1 MTTDRAGEHRWA
13 MALSAFALV
22 WAARC
27 GGYERGI
34 EVQVA
39 LRPEV
44 PVQSILTDRGYRVS
58 LEAISLRIASVRLVP
73 CQSLLTHLQG
83 MLDSTAYAHH
93 VDVDP
98 EQGEGSGA
106 LLLLHANG
114 APMPITTLRPPPGT
128 YCYAELTLGPDGP
141 DTLGLSMHGQAQR
154 DGRTEDFEW
163 TLRQSAPIAMKL
175 EPRLQLN
182 AEALD
187 TLLIFDLEQSRLLD
201 GYDFFSTL
209 ESPNLSA
216 RLRRALNLFNL
227 ETL

>member
-1 MTTDRAGEHRWA
+1 MTTDRPRPHRWA
-13 MALSAFALV
+13 MALGAFALV

-58 LEAISLRIASVRLVP
+58 LESISLRVASVRLVP
-73 CQSLLTHLQG
+73 CQSLLTYLQV

-128 YCYAELTLGPDGP
+128 YCYAELTLGPDSA
-141 DTLGLSMHGQAQR
+141 DTLGLSMRGQAQR
-154 DGRTEDFEW
+154 DGRAEDFEW
-163 TLRQSAPIAMKL
+163 TLRQSAPVALKL
-175 EPRLQLN
+175 EPPLQLS

-187 TLLIFDLEQSRLLD
+187 GQLIFDLEQSRLLD
-201 GYDFFSTL
+201 DHDFFAHL
-209 ESPNLSA
+209 EPSDLSA
-216 RLRRALNLFNL
+216 RLRRALNIFNL